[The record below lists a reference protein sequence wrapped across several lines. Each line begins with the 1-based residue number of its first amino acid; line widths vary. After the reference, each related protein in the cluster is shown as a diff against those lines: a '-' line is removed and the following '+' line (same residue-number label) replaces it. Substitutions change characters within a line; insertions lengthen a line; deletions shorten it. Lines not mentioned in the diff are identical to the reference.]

1 MVATIKNLALLTA
14 GDVMSRDVSRIPQ
27 EMSLP
32 AAARLLEQERISG
45 APVVDEEG
53 RCVGVISAK
62 DFLRWAERG
71 EQAPAVRPAT
81 ECVCAD
87 WQVIVSE
94 ELPRDE
100 VRWYMTTDLVTAD
113 PGTAL
118 PELARRMLDSH
129 IHRLVVVDG
138 QRRPVGI
145 VTSTDILAAVAY
157 LARHETR
164 K

>member
-45 APVVDEEG
+45 APVVDEQG
-53 RCVGVISAK
+53 HCVGVISAK

-71 EQAPAVRPAT
+71 EQAAAVRPTT

-87 WQVIVSE
+87 WQVIVPE

-113 PGTAL
+113 PGTSL
-118 PELARRMLDSH
+118 PELARRMLDAH

>member
-1 MVATIKNLALLTA
+1 
-14 GDVMSRDVSRIPQ
+14 
-27 EMSLP
+27 
-32 AAARLLEQERISG
+32 
-45 APVVDEEG
+45 VVDEEG

-71 EQAPAVRPAT
+71 EQAAAVRPT
-81 ECVCAD
+81 SECVCSD
-87 WQVIVSE
+87 WQVIVPE

-100 VRWYMTTDLVTAD
+100 VHWYMTTDLVTAD
-113 PGTAL
+113 PGTPL
-118 PELARRMLDSH
+118 PELARRMLDAH
-129 IHRLVVVDG
+129 IHRLVVVDEE
-138 QRRPVGI
+138 RRPVGI